1 MKKIEAILKG
11 LIKDQKVKNKVKRIE
26 LALQTAEL
34 NFKTAKDDNELL
46 IDDIL
51 EKLNNPENK
60 VETVIS
66 ELSEAMNAIEE
77 AELGIKRVDSIKK
90 LLFTEVQDKE

>member
-11 LIKDQKVKNKVKRIE
+11 LIEDQKVKNKVKRIE